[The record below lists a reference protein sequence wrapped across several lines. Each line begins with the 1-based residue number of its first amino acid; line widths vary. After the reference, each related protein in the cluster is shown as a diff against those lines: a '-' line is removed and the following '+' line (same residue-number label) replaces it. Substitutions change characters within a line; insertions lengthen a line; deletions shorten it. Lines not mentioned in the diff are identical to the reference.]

1 VSFEIEDDKRGFTM
15 KKLTNAFILPLGLA
29 GLVLAGC
36 THQAARP
43 SASPTTTTSTTSS
56 AAAPATRSS
65 SSTAGSSRST
75 GNAVRKAAS
84 AESDTGLPASTGIP
98 ACDDYLA
105 SYRSCHRAA
114 AIYPADQ
121 IDSRYAQMRH
131 TLLRDSQDPDI
142 RPQLANRCNSLASNL
157 KQALH
162 GKSCAPDAAPASTS
176 PAAASS
182 GG

>member
-1 VSFEIEDDKRGFTM
+1 M
-15 KKLTNAFILPLGLA
+15 KNLTNKLIVPLGLA

-36 THQAARP
+36 THQAAK
-43 SASPTTTTSTTSS
+43 PTTSSTTTSTSS
-56 AAAPATRSS
+56 TAAPATRTT
-65 SSTAGSSRST
+65 SSTTGSPRS
-75 GNAVRKAAS
+75 AVRKVPAAV
-84 AESDTGLPASTGIP
+84 SDAGLPSSTGIP

-114 AIYPADQ
+114 AIYPPDQ

-176 PAAASS
+176 PAAAGS

>member
-1 VSFEIEDDKRGFTM
+1 M
-15 KKLTNAFILPLGLA
+15 KNLTSKLIVPLGLA
-29 GLVLAGC
+29 GLILAGC
-36 THQAARP
+36 SHQEAK
-43 SASPTTTTSTTSS
+43 PTTSSTTSTSTV
-56 AAAPATRSS
+56 APTTRTT
-65 SSTAGSSRST
+65 SSTAGTSRST
-75 GNAVRKAAS
+75 SGTVRKAAS
-84 AESDTGLPASTGIP
+84 SVSDAGLPSSTGVP

-121 IDSRYAQMRH
+121 IDSRYEQMRH

-176 PAAASS
+176 PAAAGS

>member
-1 VSFEIEDDKRGFTM
+1 M
-15 KKLTNAFILPLGLA
+15 KKMTNKLIVPLGLA
-29 GLVLAGC
+29 GLILAGC
-36 THQAARP
+36 THQAAK
-43 SASPTTTTSTTSS
+43 PTTSSSTTSTTTSTAAPTTRTTSS
-56 AAAPATRSS
+56 T
-65 SSTAGSSRST
+65 TGSPRT
-75 GNAVRKAAS
+75 GTSVRKASTAV
-84 AESDTGLPASTGIP
+84 SDANLPSSTGIP

-121 IDSRYAQMRH
+121 IDSRYEQMRH

-176 PAAASS
+176 PAAAGS

>member
-1 VSFEIEDDKRGFTM
+1 M
-15 KKLTNAFILPLGLA
+15 KKMTNKLIVPLGLA
-29 GLVLAGC
+29 GLILAGC
-36 THQAARP
+36 THQAAKP
-43 SASPTTTTSTTSS
+43 TASSSTTSTTTTST
-56 AAAPATRSS
+56 AAPATRTT
-65 SSTAGSSRST
+65 SSTAGSPHT
-75 GNAVRKAAS
+75 GTSVRKASTAV
-84 AESDTGLPASTGIP
+84 SDANLPSSTGIP

-121 IDSRYAQMRH
+121 IDSRYEQMRH

-142 RPQLANRCNSLASNL
+142 RPQLTNRCNSLASNL

-176 PAAASS
+176 PAAAGS

>member
-1 VSFEIEDDKRGFTM
+1 M
-15 KKLTNAFILPLGLA
+15 KKMTNKLIVPLGLA
-29 GLVLAGC
+29 GLILAGC
-36 THQAARP
+36 THQATKP
-43 SASPTTTTSTTSS
+43 TTASTTASTTTSSTAAPATRTTTSTT
-56 AAAPATRSS
+56 
-65 SSTAGSSRST
+65 GSPRST
-75 GNAVRKAAS
+75 VRKASS
-84 AESDTGLPASTGIP
+84 AVSDAGLPSSTGIP

-121 IDSRYAQMRH
+121 IDSRYDQMRH

-142 RPQLANRCNSLASNL
+142 RPQLTNRCNSLASNL

-176 PAAASS
+176 PAAAGS

>member
-1 VSFEIEDDKRGFTM
+1 M

-36 THQAARP
+36 SHQAAKP
-43 SASPTTTTSTTSS
+43 SAAPTTTSTTTSTT
-56 AAAPATRSS
+56 APATRTTSS
-65 SSTAGSSRST
+65 ATGSPRST

-84 AESDTGLPASTGIP
+84 SESDAGLPASTGIP

-176 PAAASS
+176 PAAAGS

>member
-1 VSFEIEDDKRGFTM
+1 M
-15 KKLTNAFILPLGLA
+15 KKMTNKLIVPLGLA
-29 GLVLAGC
+29 GLILAGC
-36 THQAARP
+36 THQATKP
-43 SASPTTTTSTTSS
+43 TTASTTASTTTSSTAVPATRTTTSTT
-56 AAAPATRSS
+56 
-65 SSTAGSSRST
+65 GSPRST
-75 GNAVRKAAS
+75 VRKASS
-84 AESDTGLPASTGIP
+84 AVSDAGLPSSTGIP

-121 IDSRYAQMRH
+121 IDSRYEQMRH

-142 RPQLANRCNSLASNL
+142 RPQLTNRCNSLASNL

-176 PAAASS
+176 PAAAGS

>member
-1 VSFEIEDDKRGFTM
+1 M
-15 KKLTNAFILPLGLA
+15 KKLTIKLIVPLGLA
-29 GLVLAGC
+29 GLILAGC
-36 THQAARP
+36 SHQAAKP
-43 SASPTTTTSTTSS
+43 TASSTATSTTTSTT
-56 AAAPATRSS
+56 AAPATRTT
-65 SSTAGSSRST
+65 STATGSPRS
-75 GNAVRKAAS
+75 AVRKASS
-84 AESDTGLPASTGIP
+84 AVSDAGLPSSTGIP

-121 IDSRYAQMRH
+121 IDSRYEQMRH

-142 RPQLANRCNSLASNL
+142 RPQLTNRCNSLASNL

-176 PAAASS
+176 PAAAGS

>member
-1 VSFEIEDDKRGFTM
+1 M
-15 KKLTNAFILPLGLA
+15 KKLTIKLIVPLGLA

-36 THQAARP
+36 SHQATK
-43 SASPTTTTSTTSS
+43 PTTSSTTTSTSTST
-56 AAAPATRSS
+56 AAPATRTT
-65 SSTAGSSRST
+65 SSTTASPRST
-75 GNAVRKAAS
+75 VRKAS
-84 AESDTGLPASTGIP
+84 APVSDAGLPSSTGIP

-121 IDSRYAQMRH
+121 IDSRYEQMRH

-142 RPQLANRCNSLASNL
+142 RPQLGNRCNSLASNL

-176 PAAASS
+176 PAAAGS

>member
-1 VSFEIEDDKRGFTM
+1 M
-15 KKLTNAFILPLGLA
+15 KNLTNKLILPLGLA

-36 THQAARP
+36 SHEAAKP
-43 SASPTTTTSTTSS
+43 TASSTTTSTSS
-56 AAAPATRSS
+56 TAAPATRTT
-65 SSTAGSSRST
+65 SSTTGSRST
-75 GNAVRKAAS
+75 GSAVRKASTAV
-84 AESDTGLPASTGIP
+84 SDAGLPSSTGVP

-121 IDSRYAQMRH
+121 IDSRYEQMRH

-176 PAAASS
+176 PAAAGS

>member
-1 VSFEIEDDKRGFTM
+1 M
-15 KKLTNAFILPLGLA
+15 KNLTIKLIVPLGLA

-36 THQAARP
+36 SHQAAKP
-43 SASPTTTTSTTSS
+43 TTTSTTTSTS
-56 AAAPATRSS
+56 TSGTAAPATRTTSS
-65 SSTAGSSRST
+65 ATGSPRT
-75 GNAVRKAAS
+75 GSAVRKAATT
-84 AESDTGLPASTGIP
+84 ASDAGLPSSTGVP

-114 AIYPADQ
+114 AIYSPDQ
-121 IDSRYAQMRH
+121 IDSRYEQMRH

-176 PAAASS
+176 PAAAGS

>member
-1 VSFEIEDDKRGFTM
+1 M
-15 KKLTNAFILPLGLA
+15 KNLTNKLIVPLGLA
-29 GLVLAGC
+29 GLILAGC
-36 THQAARP
+36 THQATK
-43 SASPTTTTSTTSS
+43 PTTSSTTSS
-56 AAAPATRSS
+56 STTSSTAAPATRSTT
-65 SSTAGSSRST
+65 STTGSPHGT
-75 GNAVRKAAS
+75 GNTVRKAS
-84 AESDTGLPASTGIP
+84 SSVSDAGLPSSTGIP

-121 IDSRYAQMRH
+121 IDSRYDQMRH

-142 RPQLANRCNSLASNL
+142 RPQLSNRCNSLASNL

-176 PAAASS
+176 PAAAGS

>member
-1 VSFEIEDDKRGFTM
+1 M
-15 KKLTNAFILPLGLA
+15 KKMTNKFIVPLGLA
-29 GLVLAGC
+29 GLILAGC
-36 THQAARP
+36 THQAAK
-43 SASPTTTTSTTSS
+43 PTTSSSTTSTT
-56 AAAPATRSS
+56 T
-65 SSTAGSSRST
+65 SSTAAPTTRTTSSTTGSPRT
-75 GNAVRKAAS
+75 GTSVRKASTAV
-84 AESDTGLPASTGIP
+84 SDANLPSSTGIP

-121 IDSRYAQMRH
+121 IDSRYEQMRH

-142 RPQLANRCNSLASNL
+142 RPQLTNRCNSLASNL

-176 PAAASS
+176 PAAAGS